1 MPVIIPNEVII
12 KSIYEKDFH
21 RDSVENASM
30 DVDYKDI
37 MSIELEENVS
47 ISIRELSP
55 NKNHL
60 SSLSPNSK
68 MSSLDN
74 GSDESFKN

>member
-1 MPVIIPNEVII
+1 MPVIVPNEVIM

-21 RDSVENASM
+21 RDSIENASM

-37 MSIELEENVS
+37 MSIELEENIS

-55 NKNHL
+55 NRN
-60 SSLSPNSK
+60 
-68 MSSLDN
+68 
-74 GSDESFKN
+74 

>member
-21 RDSVENASM
+21 RHSIENASM

>member
-1 MPVIIPNEVII
+1 VPVIIPNEVII

>member
-1 MPVIIPNEVII
+1 M
-12 KSIYEKDFH
+12 KSIYEREYH

-37 MSIELEENVS
+37 MSIELEEN
-47 ISIRELSP
+47 ISVLIRELSP
-55 NKNHL
+55 NRNQL

-68 MSSLDN
+68 ISSQDN
-74 GSDESFKN
+74 GSDDSIK